1 MVRKFKLINSTGA
14 EWDLMRKDAFLHAP
28 DGLGIGKDN
37 EYMRAGSTYELIEE
51 VPAQKSISFDI
62 VFASYAVYQQFASFI
77 VYAPL
82 KLAYMPLIEWAYL
95 DGSITSLTKSEISP
109 DNRRLTCTCTYT
121 ATSQWYIPRA
131 ARKTSDDVE
140 NPKRYTYGYDYTY
153 ADEINGYIRVVNN
166 AAEDS
171 PATISIMGPITDPAW
186 YVSVNN
192 AVIAS
197 GALTAN
203 IPEGNKVVINSK
215 DGYLEVAEYEA
226 VTDTYVRNLYQATD
240 FSRETFVLFPPG
252 NSTLFVS
259 GTTDKSIEAWVAVE
273 EVHDTI

>member
-14 EWDLMRKDAFLHAP
+14 EWNLMRKDAFLHEP
-28 DGLGIGKDN
+28 DGLGIGKEN
-37 EYMRAGSTYELIEE
+37 EYMRAGSTYEMIEE
-51 VPAQKSISFDI
+51 VPAQKSVSFDM
-62 VFASYAVYQQFASFI
+62 VFASYSIYQQFANFI

-82 KLAYMPLIEWAYL
+82 KLAYMPLNEWAYL
-95 DGSITSLTKSEISP
+95 DGTITSMTKTEISP
-109 DNRRLTCTCTYT
+109 DTHRLTCTCTFT
-121 ATSQWYIPRA
+121 ATSLWYIPRA

-192 AVIAS
+192 NVIAS

-203 IPEGNKVVINSK
+203 IPAGNKVVIKSK
-215 DGYLEVAEYEA
+215 DGYLEVAEYVSNTGE
-226 VTDTYVRNLYQATD
+226 YVRNLYQFTD

-252 NSTLFVS
+252 NSTLFIS
-259 GTTDKSIEAWVAVE
+259 GTTDTSIEAWVEVE